1 MKSSLTRSFLILAV
15 GVVLGVAL
23 AVGRGVLAERNA
35 AATASASTSALPLNE
50 LRTFTDVFAKVKE
63 DYVKPVTDK
72 ELLDNAI
79 RGMLDRLDPHSGYL
93 DRDEFKQLEIDTSG
107 KFGGLGIEV
116 TMEDGFVKVISPID
130 DTPAQHAGVKP
141 GDLIIRI
148 NDTPVKGLT
157 LNQAVNMMRGK
168 PGSKITLTIVRQGA
182 AKPLQLTL
190 TRAIIK
196 VKSVKS
202 RILESGYGYVR
213 ITQFQSG
220 TGKGVVK
227 AVEALEKKNGGKL
240 KGLVLDLRNN
250 PGGVLNSA
258 VSVSDAFLNKGL
270 IVYTKGRTPDS
281 NLRFYAT
288 PGDVLHGAPMVVLVN
303 GGTASA
309 AEIVSGALQDNKRAI
324 VVGTRTFGKGS
335 VQTILP
341 LSSGTALRLTT
352 ALYYTPSGRSIQAE
366 GIIPNIMLD
375 NFKVASVEG
384 GGGLSFKE
392 ADLTGHLMNGDRK
405 EIAEK
410 IDKLKAEQKS
420 EMDLA
425 KSDFQL
431 YEALNVLKGLT
442 MVRAQ

>member
-35 AATASASTSALPLNE
+35 AATASTSALPLNE
-50 LRTFTDVFAKVKE
+50 LRTFTDVFAKVKQ

-72 ELLDNAI
+72 DLLDNAI

-130 DTPAQHAGVKP
+130 DTPAQRAGVKP

-168 PGSKITLTIVRQGA
+168 PGTKIALTIVRQGA

-202 RILESGYGYVR
+202 RMLEPGYGYVR

-309 AEIVSGALQDNKRAI
+309 AEIVSGALQDNKRAVI
-324 VVGTRTFGKGS
+324 VGTRTFGKGS

-341 LSSGTALRLTT
+341 LSNGTALRLTT
-352 ALYYTPSGRSIQAE
+352 ALYYTPNGHSIQAE
-366 GIIPNIMLD
+366 GIIPNIVLD
-375 NFKVASVEG
+375 NFKVASAEG
-384 GGGLSFKE
+384 SGGLSFKE
-392 ADLTGHLMNGDRK
+392 SDLTGHLLNGDRK
-405 EIAEK
+405 EITEK
-410 IDKLKAEQKS
+410 IDKFKAEQKS

-442 MVRAQ
+442 LLRAQGQ

>member
-35 AATASASTSALPLNE
+35 AAPASGSTLPLKE
-50 LRTFTDVFAKVKE
+50 LRSFTDVFAKVKE

-168 PGSKITLTIVRQGA
+168 PGTKITLTIVRQGT
-182 AKPLQLTL
+182 AKPVQLTL

-202 RILESGYGYVR
+202 RMLAPGYGYVR

-227 AVEALEKKNGGKL
+227 AVEALEKKNGGRL

-309 AEIVSGALQDNKRAI
+309 AEIVSGALQDNKRALI
-324 VVGTRTFGKGS
+324 VGTRTFGKGS

-341 LSSGTALRLTT
+341 LSNGTALRLTT

-392 ADLTGHLMNGDRK
+392 ADLTGHLLNGDRK
-405 EIAEK
+405 K
-410 IDKLKAEQKS
+410 IVEQLDKLKAEQKS

-431 YEALNVLKGLT
+431 YEAFNVLKGLT
-442 MVRAQ
+442 MLRAQGQ